1 VPVAYIRVIKDMY
14 DGVRT
19 RVRTL
24 VGDTNDFPI
33 DIRLHQ
39 GLALNR
45 FLFTI
50 IKDALT
56 SQSQYEIHW
65 CILFAD
71 NIVLIDETREGVHTK
86 LEWWRYTLEAKGL
99 RLSRSKTEYLHCLV
113 RVRVVLPMK

>member
-33 DIRLHQ
+33 DIMLHQ
-39 GLALNR
+39 GLALSR

-50 IKDALT
+50 IIDVLT
-56 SQSQYEIHW
+56 S
-65 CILFAD
+65 
-71 NIVLIDETREGVHTK
+71 
-86 LEWWRYTLEAKGL
+86 
-99 RLSRSKTEYLHCLV
+99 
-113 RVRVVLPMK
+113 